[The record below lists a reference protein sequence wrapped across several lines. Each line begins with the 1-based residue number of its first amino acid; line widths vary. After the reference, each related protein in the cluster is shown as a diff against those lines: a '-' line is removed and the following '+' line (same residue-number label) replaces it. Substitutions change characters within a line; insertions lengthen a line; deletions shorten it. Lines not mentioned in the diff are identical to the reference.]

1 MLRPY
6 IPWSPFLR
14 SQHTR
19 HRQHQRQP
27 PERDRQCGRRREA
40 HDRAGVRR
48 GEDRHEEHQEG
59 RHGRVK
65 IIQTRPVALPPVQ
78 PQIARSMRPSLRLA
92 VVGTTCLLLIPALT
106 GGAMLAGQQPSAYV
120 PLDDWTM
127 PYVEH
132 LIATGVIPDP
142 APLTRPLRRADVLRA
157 LESVDTLHL
166 SPALIATLRRLHAA
180 FASTQAGPHFRVAGG
195 LGAAAANY
203 ARRDALAAIDST
215 GPRQS
220 GAGRG
225 TAGAGLTAEAYVAAQ
240 WKFGEVFFGRLDRNW
255 GPPGIAGLLLSANPY
270 GLDHF
275 AVTVGSAKLQLQALA
290 TQLDDRDA
298 SGAVVHRFMVQHR
311 LRLVQGR
318 WGVALWEGTVLAGR
332 DRSFEPW
339 YLNALNAGIL
349 EQWNGGGN
357 VNSFVGLD
365 FERRARVSA
374 FGQLM
379 LDDIQVDRAG
389 ASDQKPVS
397 YALTVGARGVIG
409 AAAAAWRV
417 YYTRVTNLTYR
428 NEDSLQVPLYHSLV
442 TGRNFDDYDQL
453 TATLGVL
460 PRSGLLLAPEITYL
474 RQGEGDPRLPHPD
487 VAAYPTTAT
496 IFQGVVER
504 TLRLALA
511 GSYAPSARVGV
522 SFDVGVHRI
531 SNFQHASGD
540 TRTRVL
546 GRVSLS
552 YRLQHE
558 GAIQ

>member
-1 MLRPY
+1 
-6 IPWSPFLR
+6 
-14 SQHTR
+14 
-19 HRQHQRQP
+19 
-27 PERDRQCGRRREA
+27 
-40 HDRAGVRR
+40 
-48 GEDRHEEHQEG
+48 
-59 RHGRVK
+59 
-65 IIQTRPVALPPVQ
+65 
-78 PQIARSMRPSLRLA
+78 
-92 VVGTTCLLLIPALT
+92 
-106 GGAMLAGQQPSAYV
+106 
-120 PLDDWTM
+120 
-127 PYVEH
+127 
-132 LIATGVIPDP
+132 
-142 APLTRPLRRADVLRA
+142 
-157 LESVDTLHL
+157 
-166 SPALIATLRRLHAA
+166 
-180 FASTQAGPHFRVAGG
+180 
-195 LGAAAANY
+195 
-203 ARRDALAAIDST
+203 
-215 GPRQS
+215 
-220 GAGRG
+220 
-225 TAGAGLTAEAYVAAQ
+225 
-240 WKFGEVFFGRLDRNW
+240 
-255 GPPGIAGLLLSANPY
+255 
-270 GLDHF
+270 
-275 AVTVGSAKLQLQALA
+275 
-290 TQLDDRDA
+290 
-298 SGAVVHRFMVQHR
+298 
-311 LRLVQGR
+311 VQGR

-453 TATLGVL
+453 TATLGLL
-460 PRSGLLLAPEITYL
+460 PRSGLLLTPEITYL

-487 VAAYPTTAT
+487 VAAYPTTPT

>member
-1 MLRPY
+1 
-6 IPWSPFLR
+6 
-14 SQHTR
+14 
-19 HRQHQRQP
+19 
-27 PERDRQCGRRREA
+27 
-40 HDRAGVRR
+40 
-48 GEDRHEEHQEG
+48 
-59 RHGRVK
+59 
-65 IIQTRPVALPPVQ
+65 
-78 PQIARSMRPSLRLA
+78 MRPSLRL
-92 VVGTTCLLLIPALT
+92 TFLMLIPALT
-106 GGAMLAGQQPSAYV
+106 GGAMLQGQQPSAYV

-132 LIATGVIPDP
+132 LIATRVIQDP

-157 LESVDTLHL
+157 LAAVDTLHL
-166 SPALIATLRRLHAA
+166 SPATTATLRRLRAA
-180 FASTQAGPHFRVAGG
+180 FASDPAGPHFRVAGG
-195 LGAAAANY
+195 VGAAAANY
-203 ARRDALAAIDST
+203 ARRDPLAAIDST

-220 GAGRG
+220 GAGHRTVGGDLTLELG
-225 TAGAGLTAEAYVAAQ
+225 TDHVIATTHLQLDTRLKYDPDWFGKKDRAIAGRTAEAYLDAQ
-240 WKFGEVFFGRLDRNW
+240 WKFAEVFFGRLDRNW

-275 AVTVGSAKLQLQALA
+275 AVTLGSAKLQFQALA
-290 TQLDDRDA
+290 TQLDDRD
-298 SGAVVHRFMVQHR
+298 SLGAVVHRFMMQDR
-311 LRLVQGR
+311 LRLVPGR
-318 WGVALWEGTVLAGR
+318 WAVALWEGTVLAGR

-339 YLNALNAGIL
+339 YLNALNSGIL
-349 EQWNGGGN
+349 EQWNHGGN

-409 AAAAAWRV
+409 AAATGWRL

-453 TATLGVL
+453 TGTLALL
-460 PRSGLLLAPEITYL
+460 PRAGLLLTPEITYL

-487 VAAYPTTAT
+487 VSAYPTTPV
-496 IFQGVVER
+496 IFAGVVER

-511 GSYAPSARVGV
+511 GSYAPSARVGL

-546 GRVSLS
+546 GRLSLS

-558 GAIQ
+558 GVIQ

>member
-6 IPWSPFLR
+6 IPCSPFLR

-78 PQIARSMRPSLRLA
+78 PQIARSMCAPLRLA

-106 GGAMLAGQQPSAYV
+106 GGAMLAGQQASPYV

-166 SPALIATLRRLHAA
+166 SPALIATTHLQLDTRLKYDPDW
-180 FASTQAGPHFRVAGG
+180 FGKQDR
-195 LGAAAANY
+195 
-203 ARRDALAAIDST
+203 AI
-215 GPRQS
+215 
-220 GAGRG
+220 AGR
-225 TAGAGLTAEAYVAAQ
+225 TAEAYVDAQ

-255 GPPGIAGLLLSANPY
+255 GPPGIPGLLLSANPY

-290 TQLDDRDA
+290 TQLDDRD
-298 SGAVVHRFMVQHR
+298 SGSAVVHRFMVQHR

-365 FERRARVSA
+365 FEHRARVSA

-379 LDDIQVDRAG
+379 LDDIQV
-389 ASDQKPVS
+389 
-397 YALTVGARGVIG
+397 
-409 AAAAAWRV
+409 
-417 YYTRVTNLTYR
+417 
-428 NEDSLQVPLYHSLV
+428 
-442 TGRNFDDYDQL
+442 
-453 TATLGVL
+453 
-460 PRSGLLLAPEITYL
+460 
-474 RQGEGDPRLPHPD
+474 
-487 VAAYPTTAT
+487 
-496 IFQGVVER
+496 
-504 TLRLALA
+504 
-511 GSYAPSARVGV
+511 
-522 SFDVGVHRI
+522 
-531 SNFQHASGD
+531 
-540 TRTRVL
+540 
-546 GRVSLS
+546 
-552 YRLQHE
+552 
-558 GAIQ
+558 

>member
-1 MLRPY
+1 
-6 IPWSPFLR
+6 
-14 SQHTR
+14 
-19 HRQHQRQP
+19 
-27 PERDRQCGRRREA
+27 
-40 HDRAGVRR
+40 
-48 GEDRHEEHQEG
+48 
-59 RHGRVK
+59 
-65 IIQTRPVALPPVQ
+65 
-78 PQIARSMRPSLRLA
+78 MRPSLPL
-92 VVGTTCLLLIPALT
+92 TFLMLIPALT
-106 GGAMLAGQQPSAYV
+106 GGAMLQGQQPSAYV

-220 GAGRG
+220 GAGHG
-225 TAGAGLTAEAYVAAQ
+225 TAGADLTLQLATGPVIATTHLQLDTRLKYDPDWFGKKDRAIAGRTAEAYVDAQ

-255 GPPGIAGLLLSANPY
+255 GPPGIPGLLLSANPY

-290 TQLDDRDA
+290 TQLDDRDS

-453 TATLGVL
+453 TATLGLL
-460 PRSGLLLAPEITYL
+460 PRAGLLLTPEITYL

-487 VAAYPTTAT
+487 VAAYPTTPT
-496 IFQGVVER
+496 IFQGIVEH

-531 SNFQHASGD
+531 SDFQHASGD

-546 GRVSLS
+546 GRVSLT

>member
-78 PQIARSMRPSLRLA
+78 PQIARSMRSPLRLA
-92 VVGTTCLLLIPALT
+92 VVGTTCLLLI
-106 GGAMLAGQQPSAYV
+106 
-120 PLDDWTM
+120 
-127 PYVEH
+127 
-132 LIATGVIPDP
+132 
-142 APLTRPLRRADVLRA
+142 
-157 LESVDTLHL
+157 
-166 SPALIATLRRLHAA
+166 PALIATLRRLHAA

-220 GAGRG
+220 GPGHG
-225 TAGAGLTAEAYVAAQ
+225 TAGADLTLQLATGPVIATTHLQLDTRLKYDPDWFGKKDRAIAGRTAEAYVDAQ

-275 AVTVGSAKLQLQALA
+275 AVTVGSAKLQLLALA
-290 TQLDDRDA
+290 TQLDDRD
-298 SGAVVHRFMVQHR
+298 SNGAVVHRFMVQHR

-409 AAAAAWRV
+409 AAAAGWRV

-460 PRSGLLLAPEITYL
+460 PRSGLLLTPEITYL

-487 VAAYPTTAT
+487 VAAYPTTPT